1 MISKHTTL
9 RQWIGVPLVCG
20 ALGAGGC
27 SAAQPPTET
36 AAVAQAELATRQATE
51 SKAAQYAPVELR
63 LAQEKLNGARAAMAE
78 EHHERA
84 RRLAEQ
90 ALVDAQLA
98 ESRAES
104 ESARQTA
111 GELRRSIE
119 ALRVEAERAAAAH

>member
-1 MISKHTTL
+1 MMSKQATL

-27 SAAQPPTET
+27 SAARPPTET
-36 AAVAQAELATRQATE
+36 VAQAELAAHQAAQ
-51 SKAAQYAPVELR
+51 SKAAQYAPMGLR
-63 LAQEKLNGARAAMAE
+63 LAQEKLDGARAAMAE

-98 ESRAES
+98 EARAES